1 MHSRLV
7 FSLAGVAVAG
17 VLFSVYA
24 QNTVPRDRTAIAG
37 SRSLGTPKQFRNLTL
52 IPVYDTA
59 AKASG
64 DYLTLDEG
72 LKARIVAIKESG
84 SGGEVNTLH
93 VTNKGRKPVYLMA
106 GEVVL
111 GGQQDRCVGRDTIIP
126 PGKRNQPVTV
136 FCVEHG
142 RWNGK
147 GEFDRT
153 AKAVASAD
161 IRASAQEGALAPA
174 AAVVSDAA
182 PSTLNAQTRS
192 GRQTVGRPSSGGIS
206 GAQSKV
212 WQKVEEK
219 NTKFKAQNATGT
231 YRGVLEMSAGEA
243 GRSVAPYEKALA
255 GALGK
260 DPHLVGV
267 VAAINGKVVGADVFG
282 DPGLFRKLWPKLLR
296 SYAADAAEQASAA
309 RKSVPA
315 VTAASAKAFLTEASD
330 AKSRTENK
338 TDVSTSLRLESTNTL
353 SYRLQPAKAA
363 GGGAGMPAAL
373 HENHIRK

>member
-7 FSLAGVAVAG
+7 LSLAGVAVAG
-17 VLFSVYA
+17 ILYSVYA
-24 QNTVPRDRTAIAG
+24 QTTVPRVRTPVAG
-37 SRSLGTPKQFRNLTL
+37 TRSLGAPKQFRNLTL

-59 AKASG
+59 AKATG
-64 DYLTLDEG
+64 DYITLDEG
-72 LKARIVAIKESG
+72 LKAKLVFIKESRA
-84 SGGEVNTLH
+84 GGEVNTLH
-93 VTNKGRKPVYLMA
+93 VTNKGKKPLYLMA

-111 GGQQDRCVGRDTIIP
+111 GGQQDRCLGRDTIIP

-147 GEFDRT
+147 GEFDRS

-161 IRASAQEGALAPA
+161 IRASAQEGALAPP
-174 AAVVSDAA
+174 AVVTGTVRRGRGAA
-182 PSTLNAQTRS
+182 NEQAQQA
-192 GRQTVGRPSSGGIS
+192 GGRPAMAGI
-206 GAQSKV
+206 GDAQGKV

-219 NTKFKAQNATGT
+219 NAKFKAQNATGT

-243 GRSVAPYEKALA
+243 GKSVAPYEKALNS
-255 GALGK
+255 ALGN
-260 DPHLVGV
+260 DVTVVGV
-267 VAAINGKVVGADVFG
+267 VAAINGRVVAADVFG

-309 RKSVPA
+309 KKPMPA

-338 TDVSTSLRLESTNTL
+338 SDVSTSLRLESTNTL

-363 GGGAGMPAAL
+363 GAGGSPAAL